1 MQNTPHPSHADAILQ
16 LARERGLLRA
26 RDVAEVAAPA
36 VELTRLVRQG
46 RLDRVARGVYAL
58 PDQGLRSGSALG
70 VVALRVPGAVVCLA
84 SALQVHGLSTW
95 VSPEVWIAV
104 EQHRRPPRL
113 DWPPLHVVYV
123 RHALL
128 TEGVEE
134 RLIDGVTVRV
144 TTAART
150 VADCFKWRSTVG
162 LDVALEALRA
172 YLATHRSGRDE
183 LRRLASLCRVARVM
197 RPYLEVLQ

>member
-26 RDVAEVAAPA
+26 RDVAEMAAPA

-70 VVALRVPGAVVCLA
+70 VVALRVHV
-84 SALQVHGLSTW
+84 
-95 VSPEVWIAV
+95 
-104 EQHRRPPRL
+104 RP
-113 DWPPLHVVYV
+113 V
-123 RHALL
+123 LL

-172 YLATHRSGRDE
+172 YLATHRSGRDD

>member
-1 MQNTPHPSHADAILQ
+1 MLHATHADAILE
-16 LARERGLLRA
+16 LARARGLLRA
-26 RDVAEVAAPA
+26 RDLAELAAPA

-46 RLDRVARGVYAL
+46 KLDRIARGVYAL
-58 PDQGLRSGSALG
+58 PDQGLRSGSTLG
-70 VVALRVPGAVVCLA
+70 VVALRVSGAVICLA
-84 SALQVHGLSTW
+84 SALQLHGLSTW

-104 EQHRRPPRL
+104 GQHRRPPHL

-123 RHALL
+123 RPALL

-134 RLIDGVTVRV
+134 RVIDGVTVRV
-144 TTAART
+144 TSAART

-162 LDVALEALRA
+162 LDVALEALRT

-183 LRRLASLCRVARVM
+183 LRRMASLCRVTRVM
-197 RPYLEVLQ
+197 RPYLEVLP

>member
-1 MQNTPHPSHADAILQ
+1 MTPSTHADAILQ
-16 LARERGLLRA
+16 LARDRGLVRA
-26 RDVAEVAAPA
+26 RDLALVDAPA
-36 VELTRLVRQG
+36 IVLTRLVRQG
-46 RLDRVARGVYAL
+46 KLERVTRGVYAL

-70 VVALRVPGAVVCLA
+70 VVALRIPGAVVCLA
-84 SALQVHGLSTW
+84 SALQLHGLSSW
-95 VSPEVWIAV
+95 ASPEVWVAV

-123 RHALL
+123 RRALL
-128 TEGVEE
+128 TDGVEE
-134 RLIDGVTVRV
+134 RIVDGVAVRV
-144 TTAART
+144 TTPART

-172 YLATHRSGRDE
+172 YLTAHRGGRDE
-183 LRRLASLCRVARVM
+183 LRRMASLCRVARVM